1 MGVREKGTAIV
12 VVVALMLPLALPAA
26 ASTTRTGASTTTDRG
41 AVEVEPV
48 TDEIPPVEVNDRPV
62 METRLRAE
70 VDRPERDRPDSHP
83 PTVRERCQV
92 DPQPDRC
99 PDRPVN
105 IRHLIWRLIKA
116 GEWRQLF
123 HLLVRLGII

>member
-1 MGVREKGTAIV
+1 MGVREKGTVIV
-12 VVVALMLPLALPAA
+12 VVVALLLPLALPAA
-26 ASTTRTGASTTTDRG
+26 ASTTRTGATTTTGRG
-41 AVEVEPV
+41 AVEQVEPV
-48 TDEIPPVEVNDRPV
+48 TDERPPVEVSDRPV
-62 METRLRAE
+62 LETRRRAE
-70 VDRPERDRPDSHP
+70 

-105 IRHLIWRLIKA
+105 IRHLIWRLIMA